1 MAIDNPSNK
10 KEFVSAGTT
19 NEQFPFNRPYF
30 AESDIVV
37 TRQQADGTI
46 TTLAINTDYTL
57 TPTNGDTLQ
66 GGTVIAVTNFTA
78 GDIIVVARIVPF
90 TQEYD
95 LQEGSDIDPTALNT
109 AFDRIVSQN
118 QQQEENFERTI
129 QHPITDPDGTT
140 YTVGSTTERA
150 NKALGYDSNG
160 NVTELSLLTTGTV
173 SVNTN
178 KGLEKTGNIISC
190 KSDGTTITFDGS
202 GQFQVSSIGNAN
214 LTADS
219 VDTNEIQDGAVT
231 FSKLSD
237 ISTDISSDSSATKT
251 PTADAVKTYADSLDV
266 EYVSAL
272 AGTIALVQTTT
283 ATGETSYTYN
293 IADFTGTPSGGGSV
307 DTSKIRK
314 VLVEIDNNS
323 TGVGYVEADFPVGG
337 RMMLGDARAI
347 TLEVPVNAGQGV
359 LNLYVNLATGNIVTT
374 IKGYIIKI

>member
-1 MAIDNPSNK
+1 
-10 KEFVSAGTT
+10 
-19 NEQFPFNRPYF
+19 
-30 AESDIVV
+30 
-37 TRQQADGTI
+37 
-46 TTLAINTDYTL
+46 
-57 TPTNGDTLQ
+57 
-66 GGTVIAVTNFTA
+66 
-78 GDIIVVARIVPF
+78 
-90 TQEYD
+90 
-95 LQEGSDIDPTALNT
+95 
-109 AFDRIVSQN
+109 
-118 QQQEENFERTI
+118 
-129 QHPITDPDGTT
+129 
-140 YTVGSTTERA
+140 
-150 NKALGYDSNG
+150 YDSNG

-178 KGLEKTGNIISC
+178 KGLEKTGNIISG

-202 GQFQVSSIGNAN
+202 GQFQVGNIGNAN
-214 LTADS
+214 LSADS

-293 IADFTGTPSGGGSV
+293 IADFTGTPSGGGSI

-323 TGVGYVEADFPVGG
+323 TAVGYVEADFPVGG

-359 LNLYVNLATGNIVTT
+359 L
-374 IKGYIIKI
+374 